1 MKLISTLVV
10 AAVVALVAI
19 AAAFSMTPPRANGT
33 VGPGF
38 TISLKKAGVLA
49 RTLKRVR
56 TTFVVADKS
65 SIHDF
70 HLKGPGLSRV
80 IGGIGF
86 TGTKTVTILLK
97 RGTYTYVCDVHPSM
111 IGHFKV
117 L

>member
-1 MKLISTLVV
+1 MKLMSTLVV

-49 RTLKRVR
+49 RTLKRGR
-56 TTFVVADKS
+56 TAFVVADKS
-65 SIHDF
+65 SIHNF
-70 HLKGPGLSRV
+70 HLKGPVSRV
-80 IGGIGF
+80 ITGIGF
-86 TGTKTVTILLK
+86 TGTKTVTLLLK